1 MGGEELPY
9 PGLSYV
15 LGATV
20 FSTRREL
27 TPEDVAILRDVHTRM
42 RSNSEYALADSMDLV
57 VMHARTS
64 YALADS
70 MDLVVM
76 HARTSCPGVK
86 PAMKNLAVFLK
97 YS

>member
-1 MGGEELPY
+1 MEDAMDGEEFSY
-9 PGLSYV
+9 PGLSYL
-15 LGATV
+15 LGLKRFPPQFLMSAEDEDI
-20 FSTRREL
+20 FSRVGQR
-27 TPEDVAILRDVHTRM
+27 A
-42 RSNSEYALADSMDLV
+42 NAQYAFDD
-57 VMHARTS
+57 T
-64 YALADS
+64 

>member
-1 MGGEELPY
+1 MDGEELPY
-9 PGLSYV
+9 PGLAYV
-15 LGATV
+15 LGPTV

-27 TPEDVAILRDVHTRM
+27 TPEDVAILRDVHTRI

-64 YALADS
+64 C
-70 MDLVVM
+70 
-76 HARTSCPGVK
+76 TGIK